1 MEKRVIL
8 AFALSIIVFVVWNYL
23 YNPTPTPTTPPPA
36 ETATGEAGFEA
47 RRRAAPIGTAER
59 PAPRSDSADIQ
70 AQTQLEP
77 EDRKIIVETDLFTA
91 VFTENGGRLLSFT
104 LMKYRSA
111 SAKDSPPQ
119 ELVNTQENGDLPLG
133 TFFLYGSVPG
143 LSNAHFAAD
152 VPDGETRV
160 RFDSASNRARLTFT
174 HKTPEGFEMVKTYT
188 FSRDSYLIDLK
199 VTLLNLTD
207 RTIEDNL
214 VLGLVS
220 EPFMKKKR
228 YSFAGLG
235 VLADEQLLQIKVDE
249 IEEKLTELSNRK
261 YSLIWAGY
269 EDQYFLMAAMP
280 LEKERTRIEAER
292 YLGQGIKTN
301 IISPNVPLDP
311 QTSETFKYTLFFGP
325 KDYKLMKSLNNG
337 LERSIFFGWFDIL
350 SKPLLFSMVWLQ
362 QYVKN
367 YGLTIIILTF
377 IIKLIFWPLTAKSH
391 RSMKEMQKIQPRIK
405 KLREKYKDDRQAMN
419 REMMQMYR
427 TFKINPM
434 GGCLPM
440 IIQIPV
446 FISFYRLLDYSLELR
461 HAPFI
466 LWIKD
471 LSAPD
476 RLFHFNIAVP
486 FLQEPT
492 GIPVLTLLMGAT
504 MFLQQKMMPTGGD
517 PTQAKVMMFMP
528 LFFTVIFVNFPAGL
542 VLYWLVNNVLTIGQQ
557 FYTNK
562 RTS

>member
-1 MEKRVIL
+1 MEKRVVL
-8 AFALSIIVFVVWNYL
+8 AFALSIIVFVVWNYF
-23 YNPTPTPTTPPPA
+23 YNPAPVIQPPA
-36 ETATGEAGFEA
+36 ETATGEAGLEA
-47 RRRAAPIGTAER
+47 PRRAAPIGTVER
-59 PAPRSDSADIQ
+59 PAGRSDSADIQ
-70 AQTQLEP
+70 AQTQPRP
-77 EDRKIIVETDLFTA
+77 EDRKIIVESDLYTA

-104 LMKYRSA
+104 LKKYRSE
-111 SAKDSPPQ
+111 SDKDSPPQ
-119 ELVNTQENGDLPLG
+119 ELVNTQENGDLPLE
-133 TFFLYGSVPG
+133 TFFFSGSIPG
-143 LSNAHFAAD
+143 LSKAHFAAD

-160 RFDSASNRARLTFT
+160 RFDSATSRARLTFT

-188 FSRDSYLIDLK
+188 FSQDSYLIDLE

-214 VLGLVS
+214 VLGMVN

-249 IEEKLTELSNRK
+249 LEEKLTELSNRK

-269 EDQYFLMAAMP
+269 EDQYFLTAAMP
-280 LEKERTRIEAER
+280 LEKERTRIKAER
-292 YLGQGIKTN
+292 YQETGIRTN
-301 IISPNVPLDP
+301 IISPNVSLNP
-311 QTSETFKYTLFFGP
+311 QTSMTFKYTLFFGP
-325 KDYKLMKSLNNG
+325 KDFKLLKSLNNK
-337 LERSIFFGWFDIL
+337 LERSIYFGWFDIL

-377 IIKLIFWPLTAKSH
+377 IIKLLFWPLTAKSH

-517 PTQAKVMMFMP
+517 PTQAKIMMFMP

>member
-23 YNPTPTPTTPPPA
+23 YNPTPTTPVPA

-47 RRRAAPIGTAER
+47 ERRARPIGTAER
-59 PAPRSDSADIQ
+59 PAPRSDSADTQ
-70 AQTQLEP
+70 AQTQPKP
-77 EDRKIIVETDLFTA
+77 EDRNITVETDLYTA

-104 LMKYRSA
+104 LMKYRSDA
-111 SAKDSPPQ
+111 AKDSPPQ

-133 TFFLYGSVPG
+133 TFFFSGSVPG
-143 LSNAHFAAD
+143 LSKAHFAAD

-160 RFDSASNRARLTFT
+160 RFDSARNKTRLTFT

-188 FSRDSYLIDLK
+188 FSRDSYLIDLE
-199 VTLLNLTD
+199 VTLLNRTD

-214 VLGLVS
+214 VLGLVN
-220 EPFMKKKR
+220 EPFMKKRR

-235 VLADEQLLQIKVDE
+235 VLADEELLQIKVDE
-249 IEEKLTELSNRK
+249 LEEKLTELSNRK

-269 EDQYFLMAAMP
+269 EDQYFLTAALP
-280 LEKERTRIEAER
+280 AAKERTRIRAER
-292 YLGQGIKTN
+292 YMEQGIKTD
-301 IISPNVPLDP
+301 IISPNVLLDP
-311 QTSETFKYTLFFGP
+311 QTSEHFKYTLFFGP
-325 KDYKLMKSLNNG
+325 KDYKLLKSLNNE
-337 LERSIFFGWFDIL
+337 LERSIYFGWFDIL

-391 RSMKEMQKIQPRIK
+391 KSMKGMQKIQPRIK

-440 IIQIPV
+440 VIQIPV

-466 LWIKD
+466 FWIKD

-517 PTQAKVMMFMP
+517 PTQAKLMMMMP

>member
-1 MEKRVIL
+1 MEKRVVL
-8 AFALSIIVFVVWNYL
+8 AFALSIIVFVVWNYF
-23 YNPTPTPTTPPPA
+23 YNPAPVIQPPA
-36 ETATGEAGFEA
+36 ETATGEAGLEA
-47 RRRAAPIGTAER
+47 PRRAAPIGTVER
-59 PAPRSDSADIQ
+59 PAARSYSADTQ
-70 AQTQLEP
+70 AQTQPRP
-77 EDRKIIVETDLFTA
+77 EDRKIIVESDLYTA

-104 LMKYRSA
+104 LKKYRSE
-111 SAKDSPPQ
+111 SDKDSPPQ
-119 ELVNTQENGDLPLG
+119 ELVNTQENGDLPLE
-133 TFFLYGSVPG
+133 TFFFSGSIPG
-143 LSNAHFAAD
+143 LSKAHFAAD

-160 RFDSASNRARLTFT
+160 RFDSATSRARLTFT

-188 FSRDSYLIDLK
+188 FSQDSYLIDLE

-214 VLGLVS
+214 VLGMVN

-249 IEEKLTELSNRK
+249 LEEKLTELSNRK

-269 EDQYFLMAAMP
+269 EDQYFLTAAMP
-280 LEKERTRIEAER
+280 LEKERTRIKAER
-292 YLGQGIKTN
+292 YQETGIRTN
-301 IISPNVPLDP
+301 IISPNVSLNP
-311 QTSETFKYTLFFGP
+311 QTSMTFKYTLFFGP
-325 KDYKLMKSLNNG
+325 KDFKLLKSLNNK
-337 LERSIFFGWFDIL
+337 LERSIYFGWFDIL

-419 REMMQMYR
+419 REMMQMYK

-461 HAPFI
+461 HAPFM

-517 PTQAKVMMFMP
+517 PTQAKIMMFMP